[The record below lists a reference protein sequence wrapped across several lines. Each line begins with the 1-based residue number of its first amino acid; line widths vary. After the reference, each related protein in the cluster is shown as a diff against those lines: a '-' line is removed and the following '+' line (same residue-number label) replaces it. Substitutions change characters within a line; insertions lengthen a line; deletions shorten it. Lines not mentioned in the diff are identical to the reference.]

1 MAIHSKEEI
10 ISSLD
15 DRVSGTSALLH
26 PLPKYKFP
34 GQQTDA
40 TAAYQ
45 LVHDELLLDGNS
57 RQNLATFCQTWVE
70 PEVRKLMDE
79 CIDKNMVDKDEYPQT
94 AEIESR
100 CIHMLADLW
109 NAPGNAPGNS
119 PDAANTQ
126 GCSTTG
132 SSEAAML
139 SGLAMKTRWR
149 KKRQGAGRAA
159 NKPNLICG
167 PVQVCW
173 HKFGRYFDVEL
184 RQIPCQG
191 QRLHMSPEEVV
202 KRCDENTI
210 GVVATLGV
218 THTLQYEPVQ
228 EVSLALDDL
237 EEERGLDVPI
247 HVDAASGG
255 FIAPFIQ
262 PSVVWDFRLPR
273 VKSINASGHKFGLAP
288 LGCGWAIWRETG
300 DLPEELIFRVKYLGG
315 NMPTFALNFSRPGG
329 QVVAQY
335 YNFIR
340 LGRQGYTKITQG
352 CADVG
357 IWFADQVRK
366 LGMFDLIYDG
376 RGGVPG
382 CTWTL
387 KRGQDPGF
395 SLYDLA
401 DRLRV
406 RGWQVPA
413 YPMPANRSDLIV
425 QRVLARLGVSRDLA
439 GLLLE
444 DLQRAI
450 QHFQKNPSQ
459 RSLTRQNAGGYHHN

>member
-1 MAIHSKEEI
+1 MAIHSKQEI

-191 QRLHMSPEEVV
+191 QRLHMSPEEVIQAL
-202 KRCDENTI
+202 RRHHHLERRFHRRI
-210 GVVATLGV
+210 GRGMARPHLRYGRHRGRGWRVRGAAAPG
-218 THTLQYEPVQ
+218 
-228 EVSLALDDL
+228 LAAP
-237 EEERGLDVPI
+237 RG
-247 HVDAASGG
+247 ASGVYRPVAG
-255 FIAPFIQ
+255 APAVGGR
-262 PSVVWDFRLPR
+262 PVRYGRMVGGRCTCPT
-273 VKSINASGHKFGLAP
+273 
-288 LGCGWAIWRETG
+288 CGAG
-300 DLPEELIFRVKYLGG
+300 
-315 NMPTFALNFSRPGG
+315 PGG
-329 QVVAQY
+329 QA
-335 YNFIR
+335 
-340 LGRQGYTKITQG
+340 T
-352 CADVG
+352 
-357 IWFADQVRK
+357 
-366 LGMFDLIYDG
+366 
-376 RGGVPG
+376 
-382 CTWTL
+382 
-387 KRGQDPGF
+387 
-395 SLYDLA
+395 
-401 DRLRV
+401 
-406 RGWQVPA
+406 PA
-413 YPMPANRSDLIV
+413 YCRCCG
-425 QRVLARLGVSRDLA
+425 QVLR
-439 GLLLE
+439 
-444 DLQRAI
+444 
-450 QHFQKNPSQ
+450 
-459 RSLTRQNAGGYHHN
+459 